1 MAEIAE
7 KRVKAAGKRKENTG
21 KKKVGKALE
30 AAGPLPVV
38 SAGLIHLGK
47 KAKVTPAAATIAT
60 PTEEEVKASRP
71 SGSNKRT
78 SGYIT
83 GFDSGSERNEKKSTT
98 KTKVSNK
105 TVKPKISTNIIPAS
119 PRASP
124 RASPLATTHK
134 RKHSILPEELKV
146 KKKQRAEGVSHS
158 PSPAIAGPNGTSTCL
173 PSLYHEFVP
182 PLTRAIA
189 PNSRPVTDEDLKAIL
204 RSHPGG
210 ITMKGIADLIK
221 GRVKQG
227 EIKAVAVA
235 IKRLGK
241 LDSAKGKYVLKDGLM

>member
-1 MAEIAE
+1 MAEIADR
-7 KRVKAAGKRKENTG
+7 RVKAAEKRKENTG

-60 PTEEEVKASRP
+60 PTEGVKASRP

-124 RASPLATTHK
+124 PASPLATTHK

-146 KKKQRAEGVSHS
+146 KKKQRASGASHS
-158 PSPAIAGPNGTSTCL
+158 PSPAIAGPNGTGTCL
-173 PSLYHEFVP
+173 PSLYREFAP
-182 PLTRAIA
+182 ALTRAIA

-235 IKRLGK
+235 IKRLGR